1 MISSEVINA
10 MIDLIDENMR
20 LIEELRLQSFESF
33 SNNFRDIQAAKHS
46 LQEAIEA
53 CLDIGSHIIAEKG
66 FRRPEDYKDIYKV
79 LEEEEIIDPVLS
91 AKLQEMAQFRNLL
104 VHRYGKIDTRR
115 IFIIMSED
123 INDVKEFVKMVL
135 RYIN

>member
-1 MISSEVINA
+1 MISGEVINA
-10 MIDLIDENMR
+10 MVDLIDENIR
-20 LIEELRLQSFESF
+20 LIEEIKAQGYESF
-33 SNNFRDIQAAKHS
+33 SNSFRDIQAAKHS

-66 FRRPEDYKDIYKV
+66 FRRAEDYKDIYKV
-79 LEEEEIIDPVLS
+79 LEEEGIIDPVLS

-104 VHRYGKIDTRR
+104 VHRYAMIDTKR

-123 INDVKEFVKMVL
+123 MKDIQEFVKRIL
-135 RYIN
+135 NYIS